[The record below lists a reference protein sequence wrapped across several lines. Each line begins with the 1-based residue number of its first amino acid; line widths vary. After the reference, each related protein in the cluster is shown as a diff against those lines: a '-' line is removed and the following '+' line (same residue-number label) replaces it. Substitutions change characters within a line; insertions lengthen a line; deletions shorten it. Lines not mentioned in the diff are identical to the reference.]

1 MADLFAPPRRRALVL
16 SALVLALGLAASLA
30 GQRLAEHFMF
40 ANAQGRFTADAAAMS
55 TDVGERLRTHSEV
68 LVAMQGLYATVGRID
83 RAQFQRYVDTLD
95 LTRRHPGFDSL
106 EVLRRVTPE
115 QLPTFLQEVR
125 SDHSLADRPQDD
137 YAIRP
142 PGPRS
147 IYYPIEFVEPLRGNE
162 MVLGFDPGSKP
173 EEMES
178 LRRAADTGRIV
189 ATPPVKLVQD
199 QSGGLGFILRVPIY
213 RVGQVVQTVEQR
225 QANLRGYAA
234 AVYRMNDLMRGVLD
248 ARTLQQMIIR
258 VVDLGYAK
266 LSAEGIPMW
275 EPEDPD
281 APGALM
287 FDSREPNLRLVTPVA
302 SVPIGISAERSL
314 VVGDRLWRLH
324 FAARAGSVYEVDRLT
339 PRLVLAGGSVISLLL
354 ALVTFVSLR
363 ASRLSGNL
371 SALDAEQRALV
382 ENPLAGI
389 LFLSGRTVVRG
400 NRRLAALCAQEP
412 ESLAG
417 RDVDALLAG
426 SQDVAAFDAILS
438 AVQAGQASHG
448 ALHLKGAE
456 GEPVPVDAFARPL
469 RDGRPGG
476 GASLW
481 VLQDRTDAL
490 KHEAERLEHEQ
501 ALKSANARLT
511 GLLGAAEAR
520 AGEIALLTEL
530 SGVLQS
536 CHSLEEVFRSVTTY
550 ATRLF
555 PQEAGALYVLNK
567 ARDQAVRGAR
577 WGVLKADVAAFAPDD
592 CWGLRR
598 GRLFPESD
606 ASRGL
611 VCSHVS
617 AGVSASCGEAP
628 PDYVCQPLFAQN
640 TLLGLLYRETA
651 AVGDAPVQQLA
662 TMLAE
667 QVSLA
672 IANIELREQLKG
684 QALRDPLT
692 GLANRRYLEGALAQ
706 EGAGS
711 LRSGRPLALA
721 LLDLDHFKQINDTYS
736 HEAGDAVLRA
746 MGEVLREH
754 TRASDI
760 VGRYGGEEFLVLLP
774 DTGLD
779 GAIAVANHLLEAVRR
794 LTVLWPGG
802 VLDRVTVSIGLAVF
816 PPHVERVEDLVAAA
830 DAALYRAK
838 AEGRDRVAV
847 SRPFSAENAA
857 VATAS
862 AQGQQRSAAQGQ

>member
-1 MADLFAPPRRRALVL
+1 MADLFAPPRRRALLL
-16 SALVLALGLAASLA
+16 SAVVLAAGLAASLA

-40 ANAQGRFTADAAAMS
+40 ANAQARFATDAAAMS
-55 TDVGERLRTHSEV
+55 TDVSERLRTHSEV

-95 LTRRHPGFDSL
+95 LMRRHPGFDSL
-106 EVLRRVTPE
+106 EVLRRVTPD
-115 QLPTFLQEVR
+115 QLDAFLDEVR
-125 SDHSLADRPQDD
+125 NDHSLADRNVAD
-137 YAIRP
+137 YRVRP
-142 PGPRS
+142 PGPRP

-162 MVLGFDPGSKP
+162 AVLGFDPGSNP
-173 EEMES
+173 EELDS
-178 LRRAADTGRIV
+178 LNRATDTGRIV

-213 RVGQVVQTVEQR
+213 RTGQVVQTVEQR

-258 VVDLGYAK
+258 VVDVGYAK
-266 LSAEGIPMW
+266 LSAEGIPTW
-275 EPEDPD
+275 EPEDPE
-281 APGALM
+281 AAGALM

-363 ASRLSGNL
+363 ASRLSGHL

-389 LFLSGRTVVRG
+389 LFLRGRTVVRG
-400 NRRLAALCAQEP
+400 NRRLAALCDLEP
-412 ESLAG
+412 ESLGG
-417 RDVDALLAG
+417 RDVETLLAG
-426 SQDVAAFDAILS
+426 PQDVAAFDALLS
-438 AVQAGQASHG
+438 AVQAGQTSHG
-448 ALHLKGAE
+448 GLHLMGAE
-456 GEPVPVDAFARPL
+456 GAPVPVDAFARPL
-469 RDGRPGG
+469 REGRTGG
-476 GASLW
+476 GTTLW
-481 VLQDRTDAL
+481 VLQDKTDAL

-501 ALKSANARLT
+501 ALRNANARLT

-536 CHSLEEVFRSVTTY
+536 CHSLDEVFRSVSTY
-550 ATRLF
+550 AARLF

-567 ARDQAVRGAR
+567 ARDQVVRGAR

-598 GRLFPESD
+598 GRLFPESE

-611 VCSHVS
+611 VCTHVS
-617 AGVSASCGEAP
+617 GGCGEAA

-640 TLLGLLYRETA
+640 TLLGLLYRETP

-672 IANIELREQLKG
+672 IANIELREQLRG

-692 GLANRRYLEGALAQ
+692 GLANRRFLEGALAQ
-706 EGAGS
+706 EGASS

-721 LLDLDHFKQINDTYS
+721 LLDLDLFKQINDTHS

-746 MGEVLREH
+746 MGEVLKEQ
-754 TRASDI
+754 TRSSDI

-779 GAIAVANHLLEAVRR
+779 GAVAVANHLLEAVRR

-802 VLDRVTVSIGLAVF
+802 VLDRVTVSIGVAVF
-816 PPHVERVEDLVAAA
+816 PLHVQRVDDLVAAA

-838 AEGRDRVAV
+838 AEGRDRMVV
-847 SRPFSAENAA
+847 SRPFTAGNE
-857 VATAS
+857 VGGTATA
-862 AQGQQRSAAQGQ
+862 QRG